1 MKLNFNVDSSFEN
14 GISRLSNFL
23 GFELGEGINVKAQC
37 GDKIGVSFSNSEA
50 TIYYKEKSHFF
61 RELGLL
67 IQNLK
72 EKDSFEIE
80 EDGFFETIGYM
91 HSTGIACPNIPAFKE
106 YLDML
111 ALMGYNMAM
120 LYTEDRLELPN
131 YPYFGHLKGRYTV
144 EEIKELDDY
153 AFDYGIELIPCIEC
167 YGHMAEYLIWDAARP
182 IKDTAT
188 VLRAREEKT
197 FEFIEELIKTASSAV
212 RSKRINIGMDEA
224 ADMGRGKF
232 MDKNGYVPAIQI
244 FEEYMERLI
253 QITEKYGLTPM
264 MWSDMYIKINSKI
277 NSYYDTEVEFPQDV
291 IDKIPN
297 VQLVFWHYG
306 EAPKCDD
313 IMLKKHLALGKDV
326 IFAGGL
332 WDWYNIFPDHE
343 YCFETMDFSLN
354 ACRNNGVKE
363 MMVTSWNSGEYIGGL
378 LGLAFSAEKCYN
390 PSVTLE
396 EVRARFE
403 FCTGGNYDAFLLTG
417 QYNNIFDENHI
428 YEDFNDRY
436 LGNGLFWQDPLEG
449 LFDDRLMK
457 NPMSA
462 HYAACAE
469 KMSVFNDGKWKF
481 FYDFATNVFEF
492 LAVKTKIAET
502 LWPAYQAKD
511 MDTLKHIA
519 NDLFPELLEIFDR
532 AYAGHIEVFEYCCRQ
547 LGWAATDIKW
557 SGFHGR
563 LKSSKRLL
571 DKYINGEIKE
581 IEALEAP
588 RLNKGI
594 HPFMTYLNVGTVVA
608 RIP

>member
-1 MKLNFNVDSSFEN
+1 MKFNFNVDSSFEN
-14 GISRLSNFL
+14 GIARLSKFL
-23 GFELGEGINVKAQC
+23 GFELGDGINVKAQC
-37 GDKIGVSFSNSEA
+37 GDKIGVSYSDGEA

-67 IQNLK
+67 IQNLR

-80 EDGFFETIGYM
+80 EDDFFKTIGYM
-91 HSTGIACPNIPAFKE
+91 HSTNPGCPNLPAFKE

-111 ALMGYNMAM
+111 SLMGYNMAM

-153 AFDYGIELIPCIEC
+153 AFDYGIELVPCLEC
-167 YGHMAEYLIWDAARP
+167 YGHMAEYLIWDAARS
-182 IKDTAT
+182 IKDTAS

-212 RSKRINIGMDEA
+212 RSKRIHIGMDEA

-232 MDKNGYVPAIQI
+232 MDKNGYVPAMQI

-253 QITEKYGLTPM
+253 QITDKYGLKAM

-277 NSYYDTEVEFPQDV
+277 NSYYDTEVEFPQEV

-306 EAPKCDD
+306 EAPHCDN
-313 IMLKKHLALGKDV
+313 IMLAKHNQLGKDV

-343 YCFETMDFSLN
+343 YCFETMDFSLK
-354 ACRNNGVKE
+354 ACRNNNVRE
-363 MMVTSWNSGEYIGGL
+363 MMVTSWNSGEHTAGL
-378 LGLAFSAEKCYN
+378 LGLSFSAEKCFN
-390 PSVTLE
+390 PDVTE
-396 EVRARFE
+396 EELRKRFE
-403 FCTGGNYDAFLLTG
+403 FCTFGNYDAFLTTG
-417 QYNNIFDENHI
+417 QFNNIFNKETT
-428 YEDFNDRY
+428 YEDFNERF
-436 LGNGLFWQDPLEG
+436 LGNALFWQDVLEG
-449 LFDDRLMK
+449 TFDTHLFEK
-457 NPMSA
+457 PMSG

-469 KMSVFNDGKWKF
+469 KMKGLDGKWKF
-481 FYDFATNVFEF
+481 LYDYAYNVFSF
-492 LAVKTKIAET
+492 LAIKTKIAEN

-519 NDLFPELLEIFDR
+519 NDLLPELIAIYDNTYES
-532 AYAGHIEVFEYCCRQ
+532 HVENWEYCCRK
-547 LGWAATDIKW
+547 LGWAAMDFKW
-557 SGFHGR
+557 NGFGGR
-563 LKSSKRLL
+563 LKTAKRLL
-571 DKYINGEIKE
+571 DSYLSGKIDKIDS
-581 IEALEAP
+581 LEAP
-588 RLNKGI
+588 RLHKGV
-594 HPFMTYLNVGTVVA
+594 HPFLSYLQAGTVVS
-608 RIP
+608 RIL